1 MKTPARLMQLLCD
14 MPSGPHNAEK
24 ERLLREL
31 AATIDY
37 HHEDARRQH
46 YLKEAA
52 NFMIKRTH
60 PGDLVMDSVGNQVRM
75 RLCPACYH
83 LTPSCFSRCSICW
96 SLLVSRGKFRRQEP
110 TREESPTEV
119 PNANIAHT
127 MEAAAAAVPEVGPE
141 EDDRLDAMTV
151 AEPEMEVDGQGSD
164 PEPENADDLPDLD
177 EFPEEANDN
186 SDDTR
191 QAVLLSGVT
200 PVLEPR
206 LEIAR
211 AAMQPTV
218 YLDTRAGN
226 CVDANRVAFAYAA
239 YFVCRTIYKMWPGAI
254 KWMTMPFDKMVER
267 FNAGG
272 RYDAMGTWPGSLSE
286 IDPETNVSRDI
297 TDEEIRNSDAT
308 AGGELEDPDKHWLI
322 KKFRTNQLLSM
333 IIRGADQ
340 LGCGRQAFN
349 PSTYVNRGQT
359 TKEMHYCLLGLLP
372 PRPG

>member
-1 MKTPARLMQLLCD
+1 MMQLLCD

-37 HHEDARRQH
+37 RHEDARRQH

-60 PGDLVMDSVGNQVRM
+60 PGDLVMDSVGNQ
-75 RLCPACYH
+75 
-83 LTPSCFSRCSICW
+83 
-96 SLLVSRGKFRRQEP
+96 
-110 TREESPTEV
+110 
-119 PNANIAHT
+119 
-127 MEAAAAAVPEVGPE
+127 
-141 EDDRLDAMTV
+141 
-151 AEPEMEVDGQGSD
+151 GSD
-164 PEPENADDLPDLD
+164 PEPENPDDLPDL
-177 EFPEEANDN
+177 EELPEETNDNSDDTRQAVLPDLEELPEETNDN

-226 CVDANRVAFAYAA
+226 CVDANRIAFAYAA
-239 YFVCRTIYKMWPGAI
+239 YYVCRTIYKMWPGAI
-254 KWMTMPFDKMVER
+254 KWMTLPFDKMVER
-267 FNAGG
+267 FQAGG
-272 RYDAMGTWPGSLSE
+272 RYDAMGTWPGSISE
-286 IDPETNVSRDI
+286 IDPETNISRDI

-308 AGGELEDPDKHWLI
+308 AGGELEDPDKWTTSLEGASEDVGVLI
-322 KKFRTNQLLSM
+322 NGEYARHGKNGHQSHDVEDEVPTSP
-333 IIRGADQ
+333 A
-340 LGCGRQAFN
+340 A
-349 PSTYVNRGQT
+349 RGQVMVT
-359 TKEMHYCLLGLLP
+359 VLRRTEGRLERLHERLLRLLP
-372 PRPG
+372 SSEDNFRQGSLSQTTGW